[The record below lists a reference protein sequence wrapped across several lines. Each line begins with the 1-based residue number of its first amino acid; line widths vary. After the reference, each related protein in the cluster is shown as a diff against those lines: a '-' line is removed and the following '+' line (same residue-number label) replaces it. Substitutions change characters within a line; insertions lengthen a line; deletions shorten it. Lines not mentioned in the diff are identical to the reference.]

1 MKKYTFIAILILFSN
16 CIFSQRTS
24 FSIVMDP
31 QIAWLRTEMDEVQS
45 DGIVFGFNGGLVMDR
60 YFTENY
66 AFSTGITLWQ
76 TGGKLLFT
84 EQTNIEFRDGT
95 ETLEPNTSMTYR
107 LQYLT
112 IPLSLKLTSNQIGYF
127 LFFAQVGLN
136 NHISVGKRATVESM
150 DLIRVGIPEE
160 IKLYS
165 MSYFF
170 GGGCEY
176 SLGGNTSL
184 LAGIYFTSGFL
195 DITTSEDYRAT
206 LNGIALRLGV
216 RF

>member
-1 MKKYTFIAILILFSN
+1 MKKYLFIAALMLFSN
-16 CIFSQRTS
+16 SLFAQRTS
-24 FSIVMDP
+24 FSIVLDP
-31 QIAWLRTEMDEVQS
+31 QISWLRTELDEVKH
-45 DGIVFGFNGGLVMDR
+45 DGIVFGFNGGLVLDR

-66 AFSTGITLWQ
+66 AFSTGISLWQ

-84 EQTNIEFRDGT
+84 EGAEIDFRDGS
-95 ETLEPNTSMTYR
+95 ETLPPNTSMTYK

-112 IPLSLKLTSNQIGYF
+112 VPLSLKLNSNQIGYF
-127 LFFAQVGLN
+127 SFFAQVGLN
-136 NHISVGKRATVESM
+136 NHFSVGKRGTVESL
-150 DLIRVGIPEE
+150 DLKRVGIPDE

-170 GGGCEY
+170 GGGLEY

-184 LAGIYFTSGFL
+184 LTGIYFTSGFL
-195 DITTSEDYRAT
+195 DITTSDDYRAT
-206 LNGIALRLGV
+206 LNGLSLRIGV

>member
-1 MKKYTFIAILILFSN
+1 MKKYIFIIILALFSVSL
-16 CIFSQRTS
+16 FSQKTS

-31 QIAWLRTEMDEVQS
+31 QITWLRTELENVKN
-45 DGIVFGFNGGLVMDR
+45 DGVVFGFNGGLVLDR

-66 AFSTGITLWQ
+66 AFSTGISLWQ

-84 EQTNIEFRDGT
+84 EETSIDFRDGT
-95 ETLEPNTSMTYR
+95 RTLEPNTSMTYK

-127 LFFAQVGLN
+127 SFFAQVGLN
-136 NHISVGKRATVESM
+136 NHISVGKRGTVESM
-150 DLIRVGIPEE
+150 DLIRVGIPDE
-160 IKLYS
+160 IRFYS

-206 LNGIALRLGV
+206 LNALSLRIGV